1 MKKTHMSLFVV
12 LALMLAMPVLA
23 GEDNSQNTIKAL
35 DYKGT
40 LVCQGCS
47 LKKADGARAACSE
60 YGHTHALKT
69 EDNKFVSFLANQY
82 SADLLQGE
90 KYHNQKMTV
99 HGRYFAKANV
109 LDVEWFEVEGK
120 KKSWCGQ
127 CKGMDGCASM
137 KSK

>member
-1 MKKTHMSLFVV
+1 MIKSKVILFAV
-12 LALMLAMPVLA
+12 LVSMLAMPVLA
-23 GEDNSQNTIKAL
+23 GNDDSQKIVEAV

-47 LKKADGARAACSE
+47 LKADGARAACSE
-60 YGHTHALKT
+60 YGHKHALKT
-69 EDNKFVSFLANQY
+69 EDEKYVNFLENQY

-90 KYHNQKMTV
+90 KYHNKKMTV

-120 KKSWCGQ
+120 KKSWCGH
-127 CKGMDGCASM
+127 CKSMDSCANM
-137 KSK
+137 KKK

>member
-1 MKKTHMSLFVV
+1 MIKSNVILFVA
-12 LALMLAMPVLA
+12 LASILAMSVLA
-23 GEDNSQNTIKAL
+23 GNDDSQKTVEAL

-47 LKKADGARAACSE
+47 LKKADGARSACSE
-60 YGHTHALKT
+60 YGHKHALKT
-69 EDNKFVSFLANQY
+69 EDGAFVNFLENQY

-90 KYHNQKMTV
+90 KYHNKKMIV

-120 KKSWCGQ
+120 KKSWCGH
-127 CKGMDGCASM
+127 CKSMDSCANM
-137 KSK
+137 KK